1 MPPVRQ
7 NWATKNPNPFI
18 IRQFGFYIEVGG
30 GFEPPYPV
38 LQTDA

>member
-1 MPPVRQ
+1 MHASVRKQ
-7 NWATKNPNPFI
+7 KIPFL
-18 IRQFGFYIEVGG
+18 RYAQEEDLVEVGG